1 MTDSLADRYVAA
13 TLRRI
18 PETQR
23 PEIERELRAAIADD
37 VDARVEQGA
46 PEAEAEHAAL
56 EALGDPYRLA
66 AGYTNRP
73 LTLIG
78 PEFYPNYVRTLRL
91 LGWTVLPCVV
101 LVGAIISAA
110 QGKGVSAS
118 IFGPIGLGVQVAI
131 YLAFVVTLLFVL
143 AERFTGRGSEET
155 RSALRWTVEQLP
167 PGTDA
172 NLGSSRWGELLTQVV
187 GALIVA
193 ALLVFDRFSP
203 VATNSAGDR
212 VPVLDPGLWSLWIPV
227 FFVLLALSIVIAFV
241 VFRLGRWTVGTGIAG
256 SLLGLVGAGAL
267 IVMVLTTPV
276 VNPALTDAAVVRP
289 GSWVWIAA
297 SVVIAVVYIVST
309 VRDWTSRSRASRLA

>member
-1 MTDSLADRYVAA
+1 MTGSLVDRYVAA

-18 PETQR
+18 PERQR

-37 VDARVEQGA
+37 VDARVDQGA
-46 PEAEAEHAAL
+46 PEADAEHAAL

-101 LVGAIISAA
+101 LVGVVVSAA

-131 YLAFVVTLLFVL
+131 YIAFTITLLFVL
-143 AERFTGRGSEET
+143 AERFSGQGAKGEET
-155 RSALRWTVEQLP
+155 RSAFRWTVEQLP
-167 PGTDA
+167 PEPETH
-172 NLGSSRWGELLTQVV
+172 LGSSAWGEFLTQVI

-203 VATNSAGDR
+203 VVKNSAGDT
-212 VPVLDPGLWSLWIPV
+212 VSVLDPGLWTLWVPV
-227 FFVLLALSIVIAFV
+227 FFVLLALSVVLAFV
-241 VFRLGRWTVGTGIAG
+241 VFRLRRWTVGTAIAG
-256 SLLGLVGAGAL
+256 SLLGLVSSGAL

-276 VNPALTDAAVVRP
+276 VNPALTDAAAVRP
-289 GSWVWIAA
+289 GSWVWVVA
-297 SVVIAVVYIVST
+297 SVVIAVVYVVST
-309 VRDWTSRSRASRLA
+309 VRDWRQRTAQPR